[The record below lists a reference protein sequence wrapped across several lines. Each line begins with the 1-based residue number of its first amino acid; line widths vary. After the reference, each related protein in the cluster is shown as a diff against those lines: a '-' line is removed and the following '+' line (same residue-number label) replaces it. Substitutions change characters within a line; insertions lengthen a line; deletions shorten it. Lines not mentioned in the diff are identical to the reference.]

1 MGSIQNF
8 VCGECIKE
16 DSETSENRLQNLE
29 SYFIGGL
36 DKSEPKNVTDIKVD
50 TKNFITKSAK
60 NVYDIYEKIS
70 QLGNGAYGTVYKVKR
85 KNSGFNVIYRALK
98 EISKEKMMVNSEN
111 SSELKNEIDI
121 LKDIDHPNIM
131 KIYEFFEDEK
141 NIYLINEYCGGG
153 DVANLHDNYGVFPEF
168 LLKFIMSQVFLAIS
182 FLHSS
187 KVVHGDIKRENI
199 AFVYYGKKKTKEEFH
214 KFFEKIFKDKDI
226 QMEINHASGMDNLSE
241 EAKNIIKEL
250 CNYEI
255 KILDF
260 GSAKMKKRD
269 KIRQKLTGIVGTAY
283 YCSPEVI
290 KENYDFECD
299 EWACGVMMYILLSN
313 VAPFAGE
320 DEETIFMNVLNNEVN
335 VNIPQLD
342 SISNYCKDL
351 IKQLCDKNTER
362 RIKSENALK
371 HPFFCNGI
379 NFSNLLKGVYIE
391 NTKELKKIFKNKS
404 PLLLKKKYENSKFK
418 DMVIA
423 YIGLNFP
430 DREEEQ
436 KAKKIFLEISGGN
449 KHFLITKETFVSRFE
464 KVFKNLT
471 KKEIEDVFD
480 SIDQNET
487 GNIEYEEIIRALS
500 DKKKLLSDKNLRAAF
515 NFFDS
520 DNNGFITWNEIAKII
535 YPEGEIPYNIMKEF
549 LEEIG
554 QKDEKLKIDFW
565 EFKKIL
571 TK

>member
-111 SSELKNEIDI
+111 SSELKNEINI

-141 NIYLINEYCGGG
+141 NIYLIKEYCGGG

-199 AFVYYGKKKTKEEFH
+199 AFVYHGKKKTKEEFH

-226 QMEINHASGMDNLSE
+226 QMEINHAPGMDNLSE

-342 SISNYCKDL
+342 SISNDCKDL

>member
-1 MGSIQNF
+1 
-8 VCGECIKE
+8 
-16 DSETSENRLQNLE
+16 
-29 SYFIGGL
+29 
-36 DKSEPKNVTDIKVD
+36 
-50 TKNFITKSAK
+50 
-60 NVYDIYEKIS
+60 
-70 QLGNGAYGTVYKVKR
+70 
-85 KNSGFNVIYRALK
+85 
-98 EISKEKMMVNSEN
+98 
-111 SSELKNEIDI
+111 
-121 LKDIDHPNIM
+121 
-131 KIYEFFEDEK
+131 
-141 NIYLINEYCGGG
+141 
-153 DVANLHDNYGVFPEF
+153 
-168 LLKFIMSQVFLAIS
+168 
-182 FLHSS
+182 
-187 KVVHGDIKRENI
+187 
-199 AFVYYGKKKTKEEFH
+199 
-214 KFFEKIFKDKDI
+214 
-226 QMEINHASGMDNLSE
+226 
-241 EAKNIIKEL
+241 
-250 CNYEI
+250 
-255 KILDF
+255 
-260 GSAKMKKRD
+260 
-269 KIRQKLTGIVGTAY
+269 
-283 YCSPEVI
+283 
-290 KENYDFECD
+290 
-299 EWACGVMMYILLSN
+299 MYILLSN

-342 SISNYCKDL
+342 SISNDCKDL

>member
-8 VCGECIKE
+8 VCGDCIKE

-141 NIYLINEYCGGG
+141 NIYLINEYCGEG

-214 KFFEKIFKDKDI
+214 TFFEKIFKDKDI
-226 QMEINHASGMDNLSE
+226 QMEINHAPGMDNLSE

-320 DEETIFMNVLNNEVN
+320 DEETIFMNVLNNEIN

>member
-1 MGSIQNF
+1 MGSFQDF
-8 VCGECIKE
+8 VCGECTKDKSDE
-16 DSETSENRLQNLE
+16 DNNTNTYQVKE
-29 SYFIGGL
+29 SYFIP
-36 DKSEPKNVTDIKVD
+36 DTIHTVPKDVTDIKVD
-50 TKNFITKSAK
+50 TKFFIKKSLK
-60 NVYDIYEKIS
+60 NVYEIYEKIS
-70 QLGNGAYGTVYKVKR
+70 KLGNGAFGTVYKVKR
-85 KNSGFNVIYRALK
+85 KNSGFNPIIRALK
-98 EISKEKMMVNSEN
+98 EISKEKMMTSEE
-111 SSELKNEIDI
+111 SGSELRNEIEI
-121 LKDIDHPNIM
+121 LKKLDHPNIM
-131 KIYEFFEDEK
+131 KIYEFYEDNQ

-153 DVANLHDNYGVFPEF
+153 DVANLHDTYGIFPEF

-226 QMEINHASGMDNLSE
+226 QMEINHAPGMDNLSE

-379 NFSNLLKGVYIE
+379 NF
-391 NTKELKKIFKNKS
+391 
-404 PLLLKKKYENSKFK
+404 
-418 DMVIA
+418 
-423 YIGLNFP
+423 
-430 DREEEQ
+430 
-436 KAKKIFLEISGGN
+436 
-449 KHFLITKETFVSRFE
+449 
-464 KVFKNLT
+464 
-471 KKEIEDVFD
+471 
-480 SIDQNET
+480 
-487 GNIEYEEIIRALS
+487 
-500 DKKKLLSDKNLRAAF
+500 
-515 NFFDS
+515 
-520 DNNGFITWNEIAKII
+520 
-535 YPEGEIPYNIMKEF
+535 
-549 LEEIG
+549 
-554 QKDEKLKIDFW
+554 
-565 EFKKIL
+565 
-571 TK
+571 